1 MRVWFNKKHCVSI
14 ILILTLFALTIS
26 NAKEVSSLLGDPIVG
41 PRDILDI
48 QVFNEPT
55 MSMNV
60 VVSASS
66 QFSFPLLRRVDATNM
81 TLDELGQHMEKRL
94 LDGRYLI
101 DPSVTIQFVKQ
112 NFFVVTLSGNVISPG
127 VVPIFPGMKLREL
140 FAQRGGINNQ
150 EAGPYIHIHGEKGRE
165 FKIPRKQFENGSSAE
180 MREYNIELMP
190 KDEVIVPSA
199 DDFFVLGAVNKPGN
213 YRLTRKTT
221 IGEALGMAGG
231 RTENGGNTLFW
242 HSHHKNGEP
251 VITTFTYTQYQQNEK
266 IRDSVITENDSIY
279 ISQADFVFVG
289 GKVNKPGMY
298 PWKPKMT
305 LQSAIIAAEGRH
317 FSASRKLILI
327 REVSN
332 GKQVKTSY
340 HLSDL
345 KNKKDVKVFPGDII
359 YSTANPLINV
369 PYTIKQINPFSFP
382 LRMLDTGLLE

>member
-1 MRVWFNKKHCVSI
+1 MRDWFNKIYYIFLFILWIVIPLSI
-14 ILILTLFALTIS
+14 SIAEEKL
-26 NAKEVSSLLGDPIVG
+26 SLPVDPIVG
-41 PRDILDI
+41 PRDILEI

-94 LDGRYLI
+94 LEGRYLI
-101 DPSVTIQFVKQ
+101 DPSVTVRFVEQ

-127 VVPIFPGMKLREL
+127 VVPIYPGIRLREL

-150 EAGPYIHIHGEKGRE
+150 LAGPYIHIHGDSSRE
-165 FKIPRKQFENGSSAE
+165 FKIPRKQLENGAPDE

-190 KDEVIVPSA
+190 KDEIIVPSA
-199 DDFFVLGAVNKPGN
+199 DEFFVLGAVNKPGS
-213 YRLTRKTT
+213 YKLTRKTT

-242 HSHHKNGEP
+242 HSHLANGDP
-251 VITTFTYTQYQQNEK
+251 VITTFTYSQYQQNEE
-266 IRDSVITENDSIY
+266 IRASIINESDSIY
-279 ISQADFVFVG
+279 IAQADFVFVG

-317 FSASRKLILI
+317 FTASRTIILI
-327 REVSN
+327 REDSN
-332 GKQVKTSY
+332 GKQEKTSY

-345 KNKKDVKVFPGDII
+345 KKQDVQVYPGDII
-359 YSTANPLINV
+359 YSTANALINI